1 RRLVLSL
8 AAAATDELK
17 DNGELVVGTRN
28 YAFDAAAVAD
38 MPGLQLGEYVRV
50 TIRDN
55 GAGLNEAALD
65 RVFDPVATPRPAAA
79 AAAEAMRGVGG
90 FARVES
96 AEGIGTA
103 VHLYFPR
110 AVATAAGDA
119 VAPGKPAEAAE

>member
-1 RRLVLSL
+1 MPRRATRPICAPLRSL
-8 AAAATDELK
+8 PRRCSARRRSRSGWPCA
-17 DNGELVVGTRN
+17 
-28 YAFDAAAVAD
+28 DAAAVAD
-38 MPGLQLGEYVRV
+38 MPGLQLGAYVRV

-55 GAGLNEAALD
+55 GPGLNEAALD

-110 AVATAAGDA
+110 ASKV
-119 VAPGKPAEAAE
+119 